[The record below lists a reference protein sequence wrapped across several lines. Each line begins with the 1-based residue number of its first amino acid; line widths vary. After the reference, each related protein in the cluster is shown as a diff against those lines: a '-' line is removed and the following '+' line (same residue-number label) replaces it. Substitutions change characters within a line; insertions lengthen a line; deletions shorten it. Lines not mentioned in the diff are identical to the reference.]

1 MDRLIKSRRLLIIGA
16 DGSCKKVMREAS
28 LGMLRLEYTMNLDFI
43 MNARGLNTLEWNI
56 EYFGVENGI
65 QKC

>member
-1 MDRLIKSRRLLIIGA
+1 
-16 DGSCKKVMREAS
+16 MREAS